1 MNKVQVSMQLIR
13 KRIQHGDH
21 ALEGFPSERDL
32 AEETGLSRVTIRAA
46 LHEAKLEIG
55 RDVSV
60 CTVNDEGM
68 APYLL
73 KTLPPWN
80 PRPVPGICAPW
91 WSGCCPRKSGKDPC

>member
-73 KTLPPWN
+73 KTLTSLESPP
-80 PRPVPGICAPW
+80 RARYLCPVVELSLIHI
-91 WSGCCPRKSGKDPC
+91 